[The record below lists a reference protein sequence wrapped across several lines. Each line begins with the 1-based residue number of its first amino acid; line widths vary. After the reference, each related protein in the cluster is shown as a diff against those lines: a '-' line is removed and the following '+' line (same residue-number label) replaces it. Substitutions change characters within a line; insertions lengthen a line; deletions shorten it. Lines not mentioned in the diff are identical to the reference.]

1 MGEIDR
7 QGERDRE
14 EEKSWTYH
22 QAQHQTADPLS
33 DLGRDVVAEL
43 LQRRQEAFE
52 LAELPGAARGRE
64 LLIGQRGGRGGARPI
79 AVALGRR
86 GHSI

>member
-22 QAQHQTADPLS
+22 QAQHQTADSLS